1 MMSYKVTT
9 HIISANKL
17 FGFLLHLFRGPLVLG
32 MVLFAFS
39 FFSLCYSQPA
49 GISAAKKWVGT
60 WSTAPQLVEPGNM
73 PPSPGLTN
81 SSLRQIVEVSIGGDT
96 LRVKFSNEF
105 STSPVTM
112 KSVQIAVST
121 GDRTI
126 DTSTDKELKFN
137 GNSEV
142 IMDSGAAVMSDPIAF
157 KLTPRMD
164 VAITICYGQTSA
176 TVTGH
181 PGSRTTS
188 HIIAGDSTT
197 KTDFTGA
204 VTTDHWYN
212 INAIDVLAPSTA
224 ACVAILG
231 NSITDGRGSTTNLQN
246 RWPDIFSE
254 RLLKD
259 STTQEVGVLNMGI
272 GGNCV
277 LAGGLGPTGVKRF
290 NRDILNQSGV
300 HWVIVFEGVNDIGRV
315 HSAAD
320 ATTTADNLIAAY
332 KQMIDKA
339 HSKNITIYGATI
351 MPFKGN
357 GYYNQYSESCRDTV
371 NQWIRTEGNF
381 DACIDLDKVMRNP
394 LDTLSLV
401 SSNQNDGLHPD
412 AAGHKK
418 MGDSIDLNLFT
429 GSDKQR

>member
-121 GDRTI
+121 GDSTI

-188 HIIAGDSTT
+188 HIISRRLDYEDRFHRGRHDRSLVQYQCDRCTCT
-197 KTDFTGA
+197 VDCR
-204 VTTDHWYN
+204 
-212 INAIDVLAPSTA
+212 LR
-224 ACVAILG
+224 C
-231 NSITDGRGSTTNLQN
+231 NSWQLHY
-246 RWPDIFSE
+246 RW
-254 RLLKD
+254 
-259 STTQEVGVLNMGI
+259 T
-272 GGNCV
+272 
-277 LAGGLGPTGVKRF
+277 RF
-290 NRDILNQSGV
+290 N
-300 HWVIVFEGVNDIGRV
+300 
-315 HSAAD
+315 
-320 ATTTADNLIAAY
+320 Y
-332 KQMIDKA
+332 KLTKSVA
-339 HSKNITIYGATI
+339 
-351 MPFKGN
+351 
-357 GYYNQYSESCRDTV
+357 GYFF
-371 NQWIRTEGNF
+371 RT
-381 DACIDLDKVMRNP
+381 
-394 LDTLSLV
+394 
-401 SSNQNDGLHPD
+401 SS
-412 AAGHKK
+412 
-418 MGDSIDLNLFT
+418 
-429 GSDKQR
+429 